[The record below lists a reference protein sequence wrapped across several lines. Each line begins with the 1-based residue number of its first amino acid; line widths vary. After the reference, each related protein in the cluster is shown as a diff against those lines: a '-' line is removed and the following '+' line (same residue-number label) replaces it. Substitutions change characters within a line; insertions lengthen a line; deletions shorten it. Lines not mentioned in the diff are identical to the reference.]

1 VDSDGPKEACVTRR
15 NLVNTI
21 EPSVCGG
28 GDAALRRIALTTCRT
43 TATTSGVRSIGP
55 STSRYA
61 HVPLTQSYVL
71 QQEPG
76 RPVARR
82 TTRFLSAAGQSTSVQ
97 LASPLHRHLYHQS
110 HTSIHT
116 CTTSPS
122 ISQPR
127 GDGTGSGFLKGKGK
141 EEYLYSTFLAKEVQS
156 KPGR

>member
-1 VDSDGPKEACVTRR
+1 MAELIDMLFRLWTRMGPSKHVLHGGAHWR
-15 NLVNTI
+15 NLVNTT
-21 EPSVCGG
+21 EPSACGG
-28 GDAALRRIALTTCRT
+28 GDAALRQIALITCRT
-43 TATTSGVRSIGP
+43 TATTSNGVRSIGP

-82 TTRFLSAAGQSTSVQ
+82 TTRFLRPSGHSTSRQ

-116 CTTSPS
+116 CIRRHRLSHSSEAMEPG
-122 ISQPR
+122 Q
-127 GDGTGSGFLKGKGK
+127 GF
-141 EEYLYSTFLAKEVQS
+141 
-156 KPGR
+156 

>member
-1 VDSDGPKEACVTRR
+1 MQKRAEPIKMPFGMLNGMSPGNHVLNKGAHWR
-15 NLVNTI
+15 NLVNTT
-21 EPSVCGG
+21 EPSACGC
-28 GDAALRRIALTTCRT
+28 GDAALRQIAMTTCRT
-43 TATTSGVRSIGP
+43 TATTSNGVRSIGP

-82 TTRFLSAAGQSTSVQ
+82 TTRFLRPSGHSTSVQ

-116 CTTSPS
+116 CTRRHRLSHSSEAMEPG
-122 ISQPR
+122 Q
-127 GDGTGSGFLKGKGK
+127 GF
-141 EEYLYSTFLAKEVQS
+141 
-156 KPGR
+156 